1 MGLQG
6 NLKSVSFPDLLQL
19 LTMGGKSGT
28 LKLTKGDESKE
39 IFLKN
44 GQIIYATSDRTD
56 DSFENAIIKR
66 ENITLDQLNKA
77 REVSRIT
84 NKGLPA
90 TLVFLNIMTKEH
102 VAELVRRYV
111 EDIVFSLFS
120 WQEGNFV
127 FYENELP
134 DLEFMVHALN
144 TMNIL
149 LEGTRRIDEWT
160 RLQRNLPPDST
171 VLKVVAS
178 AFSDEK
184 QFHLTPEDAQILSL
198 VDGERNVEEIKR
210 RSPLDLFATARALNN
225 LIISEIVKPIGLK
238 ESTGTKEVEETELI
252 TAIVELYAPSYRII
266 VDKLK
271 SKVGK
276 SAYSRLGKIYN
287 KGKDDYK
294 VVEFISL
301 EKDGLDLN
309 NLVELVMRELPSETR
324 IHDVSSG
331 LAELLSGLLSYAHN
345 TLGDNLYRDI
355 LSNLAQ
361 QSEKILAEH
370 EQAFKQY
377 GIYADF
383 VRVLKNR

>member
-1 MGLQG
+1 
-6 NLKSVSFPDLLQL
+6 
-19 LTMGGKSGT
+19 
-28 LKLTKGDESKE
+28 
-39 IFLKN
+39 
-44 GQIIYATSDRTD
+44 
-56 DSFENAIIKR
+56 
-66 ENITLDQLNKA
+66 
-77 REVSRIT
+77 
-84 NKGLPA
+84 
-90 TLVFLNIMTKEH
+90 MTKEH

-120 WQEGNFV
+120 WRDGNFV

-198 VDGERNVEEIKR
+198 VDGERKVEEIKR

-238 ESTGTKEVEETELI
+238 ESTNTREVEEGGLI
-252 TAIVELYAPSYRII
+252 AAIVELYAPSYRIK

-276 SAYSRLGKIYN
+276 SAYSRLDKIYG
-287 KGKDDYK
+287 KGKDSYK

-301 EKDGLDLN
+301 EEDGLDLS
-309 NLVELVMRELPSETR
+309 NLTELVMKELPPETR

-331 LAELLSGLLSYAHN
+331 LAEILSGLLSYAHN

-361 QSEKILAEH
+361 QAEKILAEH

-377 GIYADF
+377 GIYADY